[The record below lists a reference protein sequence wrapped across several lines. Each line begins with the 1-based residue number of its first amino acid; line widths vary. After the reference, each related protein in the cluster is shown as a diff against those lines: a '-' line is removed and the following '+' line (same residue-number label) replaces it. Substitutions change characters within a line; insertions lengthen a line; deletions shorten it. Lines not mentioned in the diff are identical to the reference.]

1 MIGRLNRALRYG
13 ISILGLAM
21 ICPKF
26 WLVLGVTL
34 AGLIIGVSLV
44 CTALER
50 YVLKTRSRR
59 LKGLALTA
67 AIVLYCE
74 VVLMLPFYWIIKGG

>member
-67 AIVLYCE
+67 AIVLYCG
-74 VVLMLPFYWIIKGG
+74 VVLMLPFYWIIREG

>member
-67 AIVLYCE
+67 AIVLYCG
-74 VVLMLPFYWIIKGG
+74 VVLMLPFYWIIK

>member
-21 ICPKF
+21 ICPKL

-67 AIVLYCE
+67 AIVLYCG
-74 VVLMLPFYWIIKGG
+74 VVLMLPFYWIIREG